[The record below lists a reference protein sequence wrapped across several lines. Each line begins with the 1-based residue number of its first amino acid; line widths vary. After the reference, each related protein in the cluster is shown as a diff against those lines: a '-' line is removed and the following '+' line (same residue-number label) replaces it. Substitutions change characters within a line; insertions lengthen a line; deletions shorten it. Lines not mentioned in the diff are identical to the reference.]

1 MLGLPLQ
8 VIEHGLFNCCSL
20 LSNAWTTILT
30 TIIIMLIITLIM
42 KYINVKV
49 VDEMNMMYSI

>member
-1 MLGLPLQ
+1 MLGPPY

-20 LSNAWTTILT
+20 LTNAWKTILT
-30 TIIIMLIITLIM
+30 TIIIILIITIIM

-49 VDEMNMMYSI
+49 VDEMNLMYSI